1 MCWQMM
7 KGLWQQRLSLRS
19 RVTVQQTLMFG
30 LLLNLLVAGSACAL
44 AAGHHAVLLLL
55 LVPVSMLIVGTANW
69 VVVGRA
75 LAPLQQISEAAKAI
89 SHADLSGRLPV
100 PGTQDELDRL
110 STALNAMISG
120 MQGSAQHMQ
129 EFLPNVSHELRRTLT
144 ALHADAERALRWSS
158 GEEDYREALSNQ
170 LQQLTL
176 ACNSISDMLTVAQ
189 YPSGSI
195 QPGGQEESLSE
206 VVSTAVDAIRATAAE
221 HNVEIVAAVEE
232 NLKAEVDA
240 GHLWRLLL
248 NLLDNAIKFN
258 RPQGC
263 VEVVLASHENQAMI
277 SVRDTG
283 CGIAPADLQHIF
295 ERSYRSPQARKSGV
309 QGSGLGLSLV
319 RAIAEAYSG
328 RIEVESTPGEGSCFR
343 VWLPLLLPAGVPYEY
358 AGFSGVRATVN

>member
-1 MCWQMM
+1 MCWRMM
-7 KGLWQQRLSLRS
+7 KDLWQQRHSLRA
-19 RVTVQQTLMFG
+19 RVTVQQTLIFG
-30 LLLNLLVAGSACAL
+30 LLSVFMAWSAL
-44 AAGHHAVLLLL
+44 IVKLQHHVFLLL
-55 LVPVSMLIVGTANW
+55 LVRPLSVLLAGVASWT
-69 VVVGRA
+69 VVGKT
-75 LAPLQQISEAAKAI
+75 LAPLQQISDAAKAI
-89 SHADLSGRLPV
+89 SRPDLSERLPV
-100 PGTQDELDRL
+100 PGTQDELDQL
-110 STALNAMISG
+110 STSLNAMLARL
-120 MQGSAQHMQ
+120 QGSVQHMQ

-144 ALHADAERALRWSS
+144 ALHADAERALRWSR

-176 ACNSISDMLTVAQ
+176 ACNSVSDMLTVAQ
-189 YPSGSI
+189 NPSGNI
-195 QPGGQEESLSE
+195 QPGRQEESLSE
-206 VVSTAVDAIRATAAE
+206 VVTTAVDAIRATAAE
-221 HNVEIVAAVEE
+221 RNIEIVAAVEE

-258 RPQGC
+258 RSQGC
-263 VEVVLASHENQAMI
+263 VEVVLASHETQAMI

-283 CGIAPADLQHIF
+283 CGMAPADLQHIF

-319 RAIAEAYSG
+319 RAIAEAYGG

-343 VWLPLLLPAGVPYEY
+343 VWLPLLLPASVPYEY

>member
-1 MCWQMM
+1 MYWRMM
-7 KGLWQQRLSLRS
+7 KRLWQQRLSLRS
-19 RVTVQQTLMFG
+19 RVTVQQTLIFG
-30 LLLNLLVAGSACAL
+30 LLSVFMAWSAFIVKL
-44 AAGHHAVLLLL
+44 QHHVLLLL
-55 LVPVSMLIVGTANW
+55 LLRPLSVLLAGVASWAVA
-69 VVVGRA
+69 GRA
-75 LAPLQQISEAAKAI
+75 LAPLRQISQAADAI
-89 SHADLSGRLPV
+89 SHADLSRRLPV
-100 PGTQDELDRL
+100 PGTRDELDHL
-110 STALNAMISG
+110 SISLNAMISRL
-120 MQGSAQHMQ
+120 QSSVQHMQ

-158 GEEDYREALSNQ
+158 GEEDCRQALSNQ

-176 ACNSISDMLTVAQ
+176 ACNSVSDMLTVAQ
-189 YPSGSI
+189 NSSGSI
-195 QPGGQEESLSE
+195 QPGRQEESLSE
-206 VVSTAVDAIRATAAE
+206 VVTTAVDAIRATAAE
-221 HNVEIVAAVEE
+221 HHIEIVAAVED
-232 NLKAEVDA
+232 NLKAEIDA

-295 ERSYRSPQARKSGV
+295 ERSYRSPQARQSGV

-343 VWLPLLLPAGVPYEY
+343 VWLPLPLPAGVAYEY